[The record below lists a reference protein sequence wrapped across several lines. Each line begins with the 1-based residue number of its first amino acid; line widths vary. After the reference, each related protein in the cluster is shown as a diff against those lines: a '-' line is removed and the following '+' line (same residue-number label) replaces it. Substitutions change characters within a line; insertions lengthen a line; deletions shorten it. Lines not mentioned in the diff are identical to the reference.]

1 MYIEQVGKD
10 TNAFWLYVVGVLIL
24 GVVLFI
30 GNVPFGVALVAE
42 GGINASQLSL
52 SEQLQ
57 VLPANTTLF
66 LLLLPFALVFGAIL
80 LLTRVLHKLS
90 LRELITSRPKV
101 DWKRIGF
108 GFGTVA
114 VSFILM
120 FAVSYSMD
128 PESLQWNFKPK
139 AFAVLVLISVLMV
152 PLQTSAE
159 ELFFRGYLM
168 QGLGRIFP
176 KRLLPFVISS
186 SLFGLLHFANPEVDK
201 LGDVILITYLA
212 TGFFLGAITLIDE
225 GLELALGF
233 HAGNNL
239 FLSLFLTSDWTVFQ
253 TDSLFLDVSEP
264 NVLMYII
271 GPLLIYSLLFMIYAK
286 KYKWKNVAAH
296 LIGSPTVEA
305 SS

>member
-42 GGINASQLSL
+42 GGINAAQLSL

-120 FAVSYSMD
+120 LAVSYFMD

-264 NVLMYII
+264 KVLMYII

>member
-42 GGINASQLSL
+42 GGINAAQLSL

-120 FAVSYSMD
+120 FAVSYFMD

-271 GPLLIYSLLFMIYAK
+271 GPLLIYSILFMIYAK
-286 KYKWKNVAAH
+286 KYKWKSVATR
-296 LIGSPTVEA
+296 LIGSSTVEA

>member
-1 MYIEQVGKD
+1 MYIEQIRKQ
-10 TNAFWLYVVGVLIL
+10 TNASWLYVVGVFILGIVLLIGNL
-24 GVVLFI
+24 PFGVVLMRKI
-30 GNVPFGVALVAE
+30 GA
-42 GGINASQLSL
+42 NATQLTMT
-52 SEQLQ
+52 EQLQ
-57 VLPANTTLF
+57 VLPPNTTLF

-80 LLTRVLHKLS
+80 IVTKVLHKIS
-90 LRELITSRPKV
+90 VRELITSRSKV
-101 DWKRIGF
+101 DWQRIGF
-108 GFGTVA
+108 GFGSVLIA
-114 VSFILM
+114 SILM
-120 FAVSYSMD
+120 LFASYLIDPTSM
-128 PESLQWNFKPK
+128 QWNFKPK

-176 KRLLPFVISS
+176 RRLVPFVISS
-186 SLFGLLHFANPEVDK
+186 TLFGLLHFANPEVDK
-201 LGDVILITYLA
+201 LGDIILITYLT
-212 TGFFLGAITLIDE
+212 TGFFLGAISLMDE

-271 GPLLIYSLLFMIYAK
+271 GPLVIYTILFLVYAK
-286 KYKWKNVAAH
+286 KYKWKNYTAH
-296 LIGSPTVEA
+296 LISSPTVEA